1 MPEQSD
7 ITSTDSSCFKF
18 TYCTSDSRK
27 YRKHCKHTSYVLMSH
42 VGGSF
47 MYKEELVDKMRG
59 IKALLYMA
67 STTTDQIE
75 DQGYAFALL
84 GDQVQECIEELEE
97 QNRK

>member
-1 MPEQSD
+1 
-7 ITSTDSSCFKF
+7 
-18 TYCTSDSRK
+18 
-27 YRKHCKHTSYVLMSH
+27 MSH

-75 DQGYAFALL
+75 DQEYAFALL
-84 GDQVQECIEELEE
+84 GDQVQECIEELEK
-97 QNRK
+97 NREETGN

>member
-1 MPEQSD
+1 
-7 ITSTDSSCFKF
+7 
-18 TYCTSDSRK
+18 
-27 YRKHCKHTSYVLMSH
+27 MSH

>member
-1 MPEQSD
+1 
-7 ITSTDSSCFKF
+7 
-18 TYCTSDSRK
+18 
-27 YRKHCKHTSYVLMSH
+27 
-42 VGGSF
+42 

-67 STTTDQIE
+67 SSSVDQID
-75 DQGYAFALL
+75 DQEYAFALL